1 MVEKVTQYLQ
11 DVLVPTLDHFRVP
24 AAYTRQIIDTVELQ
38 MISFLRHWDD
48 LAFRRTLLLL
58 GSKEGPF
65 YEPAGK
71 VDVKCFVVV
80 TLRNSPIETIQ
91 SDNYASAGMQSGLS
105 RQNVKTITSGAI
117 RFFNPL
123 DFSSMCLQ
131 AKKCSGCDY
140 YQEIVERHPVAWA
153 ALRALGTTS
162 AKIIDYPKVQYNN
175 PFSIE
180 ACNEIQINGEDES
193 QKERLTK
200 KVIFDGYSAMWDPQ
214 LLELLQKLSS
224 SSRNIFVVESLKSA
238 TRNFEK
244 LMDILEFLLTHD
256 LKFVSTNF
264 YMENGHVERRVKPL
278 RAGHTS
284 KETEKNLSQTAGLG
298 YRHAAALNHL

>member
-58 GSKEGPF
+58 GSEEGPF

-91 SDNYASAGMQSGLS
+91 SDNYASAGMQSSLS
-105 RQNVKTITSGAI
+105 SQNVKTITSGAI

-123 DFSSMCLQ
+123 DFSPMCLQ

>member
-11 DVLVPTLDHFRVP
+11 DGLVPTLDHFRVP

-58 GSKEGPF
+58 GSEEGPF

-91 SDNYASAGMQSGLS
+91 SDNYASAGMQSSLS
-105 RQNVKTITSGAI
+105 SQNVKTITSGAI

-214 LLELLQKLSS
+214 LLELLRKLSS
-224 SSRNIFVVESLKSA
+224 SSGKIFVVECLKSA

>member
-58 GSKEGPF
+58 GSEEGPF

-91 SDNYASAGMQSGLS
+91 SDNYASAGMQSSLS
-105 RQNVKTITSGAI
+105 SQNVKTITSGAI

-153 ALRALGTTS
+153 ALRALGTTY

-224 SSRNIFVVESLKSA
+224 SSGNIFVVESLKSA